1 MQTSFQVAAGM
12 PAWQLST
19 LLTRGQERSQED
31 EEERRIIQHLRF
43 LLLLLLLLLLNHNR
57 RSADGGGSAAHEVCT
72 VHHEN
77 LRLERRRFVVKG
89 RAHKLG

>member
-1 MQTSFQVAAGM
+1 MQTSFQVAAAGM

-43 LLLLLLLLLLNHNR
+43 LLLLLLLNHNR